1 MTSIFELSSRLHY
14 GTIKKGLAPSSCE
27 RVERRTSYTAASNK
41 EQLNEQLRQNKKH
54 LRCCRRRLPMFHTP
68 SNNPRMLE
76 KTRRVFKKKQQD
88 VKDNKQ
94 QCYMYV
100 CVCAKNLKKSST
112 EWWQQ
117 VQLKYITAEIWHPTT
132 WQKKFTKKMPIK
144 ALSQL
149 KNLKVQIIKKGYKA
163 TSDTFVH
170 NTQVT
175 LALRLWLLTWWN
187 TFFFAHE
194 CWFRKGYAWNKSS
207 QLNPVKVHLRHS
219 KYLPLNATF
228 KYNAHPCTVLQ
239 VITQKCCKSPTTLF
253 LHL

>member
-1 MTSIFELSSRLHY
+1 M
-14 GTIKKGLAPSSCE
+14 
-27 RVERRTSYTAASNK
+27 
-41 EQLNEQLRQNKKH
+41 
-54 LRCCRRRLPMFHTP
+54 
-68 SNNPRMLE
+68 
-76 KTRRVFKKKQQD
+76 
-88 VKDNKQ
+88 KDNEQ

-112 EWWQQ
+112 ERWQQ
-117 VQLKYITAEIWHPTT
+117 VQLKYIAAEIWHPTT
-132 WQKKFTKKMPIK
+132 WQKKFTKNIPIK

-219 KYLPLNATF
+219 KYFPLNATF